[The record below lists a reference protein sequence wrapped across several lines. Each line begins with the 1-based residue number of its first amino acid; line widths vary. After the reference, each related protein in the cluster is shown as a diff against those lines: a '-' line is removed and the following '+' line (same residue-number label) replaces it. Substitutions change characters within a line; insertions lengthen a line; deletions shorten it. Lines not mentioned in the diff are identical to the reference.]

1 LELGVQLGQH
11 VRWQGLHGYD
21 LLFNGNLERGKCKE
35 RFDKISIYMQPLPY
49 QSFIRVY
56 FQINL

>member
-11 VRWQGLHGYD
+11 VGWQGLHGYD

-35 RFDKISIYMQPLPY
+35 RIGKTSIYMQPLPY
-49 QSFIRVY
+49 QSFIPISL
-56 FQINL
+56 QKNL